1 MAMRHRSP
9 ALLTLLAFLLG
20 ASATPAALP
29 PQDPAPEEQEEQ
41 EPKRLEAWPAVDQKA
56 VRSELA
62 RLRKARTAEMGRQG
76 QAALIALGSGA
87 APLVIDKLSQEKGED
102 ALERMHAVL
111 EAVTD
116 ARHTRLLAERFG
128 DKAAPVRLWC
138 LRRVAIFPDP
148 GTRPAAEEAL
158 KAAEGR
164 KRKLDPAEVL
174 AAALCCAASGSFE
187 GFDVLCAAAEEDWGD
202 HREALV
208 IALGPLRGEQATAR
222 VLPYLEESSRKRKL
236 LGLRLLS
243 ACGEAESAVPK
254 VRPFLDETDNSLR
267 VGAINALRGIVDG
280 DPPLPRLS
288 VFEAIER
295 ANKWKARL

>member
-1 MAMRHRSP
+1 MRHRCL
-9 ALLTLLAFLLG
+9 ALLTPLALLLG
-20 ASATPAALP
+20 PSAALAAP
-29 PQDPAPEEQEEQ
+29 PLQDPPPEQQEEQ
-41 EPKRLEAWPAVDQKA
+41 APERLEAWPAVDQKA
-56 VRSELA
+56 VKVELA

-87 APLVIDKLSQEKGED
+87 APFVIDKLSHEKGEE
-102 ALERMHAVL
+102 ALERMHTVL
-111 EAVTD
+111 ETLTD

-138 LRRVAIFPDP
+138 LRRVAGLPDP
-148 GTRPAAEEAL
+148 GTRAAAEKALEA
-158 KAAEGR
+158 AQGR

-202 HREALV
+202 QREALG
-208 IALGPLRGEQATAR
+208 IALGPLRGVEATTR
-222 VLPYLEESSRKRKL
+222 LLPYLEEGSRKKKL
-236 LGLRLLS
+236 LGLRLLA

-254 VRPFLDETDNSLR
+254 VRPFLDESDNSLR

-280 DPPLPRLS
+280 DPPLPRLP